1 MRSKVQKQET
11 LVSSLLIIVLPV
23 IGQVDPRLWTSGA
36 KESELPLVGFRL
48 RREVSESIRHECLQ
62 IVPL

>member
-1 MRSKVQKQET
+1 M
-11 LVSSLLIIVLPV
+11 SSLLIIVLPV